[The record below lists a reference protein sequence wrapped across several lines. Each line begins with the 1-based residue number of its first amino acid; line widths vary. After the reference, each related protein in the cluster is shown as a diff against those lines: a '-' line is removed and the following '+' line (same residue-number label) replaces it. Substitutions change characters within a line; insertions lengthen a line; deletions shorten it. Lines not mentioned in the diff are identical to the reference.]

1 NNVNIGAITVGDAEA
16 DEQAEK
22 FAAAVNRVAAQ
33 TGVMASV
40 KGGVVTL
47 TAKDGR
53 NIDIDM
59 SADNV
64 GGVQSGTR
72 RGSVVL
78 RSTES
83 IDIKADQSV
92 LQALGL
98 NVGQET
104 KSYNSVNVL
113 TAEQADIVLFVV
125 DEALRVVNGTRAD
138 LGAVQN
144 RFESV

>member
-1 NNVNIGAITVGDAEA
+1 DAEA
-16 DEQAEK
+16 AQQAEM

-40 KGGVVTL
+40 NGGAVTL

-53 NIDIDM
+53 NIDIAINAGAE
-59 SADNV
+59 SV
-64 GGVQSGTR
+64 GGVQSGTQ

-83 IDIKADQSV
+83 IDIDADQTV
-92 LQALGL
+92 LETLGL
-98 NVGQET
+98 DVTQEPD
-104 KSYNSVNVL
+104 SYSSVNVL

-125 DEALRVVNGTRAD
+125 DKALRVVNGTRAD
-138 LGAVQN
+138 LG
-144 RFESV
+144 